1 MEISIKPG
9 TPPEK
14 VFTERSGSK
23 YDEAIQTAIKNRGEW
38 IQVGSTPVSKRDS
51 MYSTASALRGGRLGN
66 IPNGVELE
74 IICRRVND
82 RIIMFMKSR

>member
-23 YDEAIQTAIKNRGEW
+23 YDEAIKTAIKLTEASGF
-38 IQVGSTPVSKRDS
+38 K
-51 MYSTASALRGGRLGN
+51 SALL
-66 IPNGVELE
+66 LY
-74 IICRRVND
+74 
-82 RIIMFMKSR
+82 S

>member
-23 YDEAIQTAIKNRGEW
+23 YDEAINTAIKNRGEW
-38 IQVGSTPVSKRDS
+38 IQVGSAPVSKRDS

>member
-1 MEISIKPG
+1 MEISIKPR

-23 YDEAIQTAIKNRGEW
+23 YDKAINTAIENRGKW
-38 IQVGSTPVSKRDS
+38 IQVGSAPVSKRDS
-51 MYSTASALRGGRLGN
+51 MYSTASAIRGGRLGN

-74 IICRRVND
+74 IVCRRVND

>member
-23 YDEAIQTAIKNRGEW
+23 YDKAINTAIENRGKW
-38 IQVGSTPVSKRDS
+38 IQVGYAPVSKRDS
-51 MYSTASALRGGRLGN
+51 MYSTASAIRGGRLGN

-74 IICRRVND
+74 IVCRRVND